1 MAGSDSPTEPGRSP
15 DTPGVWS
22 CGGAVIPCSTP
33 PANAPG
39 VAVSR
44 GSSLHNRQIDG
55 LVGDDP
61 FQPQVL
67 LLQGLQALG
76 LIHAE
81 SAVLLLPPIVG
92 VFGDADRAARLRDD
106 EAFSGFDL
114 HRTQMLDDLFG
125 RVPLLGQVNDLPGCR
140 SRLRFCL
147 NQICPG
153 RSERGSLL
161 TPLAD

>member
-1 MAGSDSPTEPGRSP
+1 
-15 DTPGVWS
+15 
-22 CGGAVIPCSTP
+22 
-33 PANAPG
+33 
-39 VAVSR
+39 
-44 GSSLHNRQIDG
+44 
-55 LVGDDP
+55 
-61 FQPQVL
+61 
-67 LLQGLQALG
+67 
-76 LIHAE
+76 
-81 SAVLLLPPIVG
+81 

-153 RSERGSLL
+153 RSHSLSQALCFVQTPFRIRPHSHQNYCERSLIE
-161 TPLAD
+161 PLGFS